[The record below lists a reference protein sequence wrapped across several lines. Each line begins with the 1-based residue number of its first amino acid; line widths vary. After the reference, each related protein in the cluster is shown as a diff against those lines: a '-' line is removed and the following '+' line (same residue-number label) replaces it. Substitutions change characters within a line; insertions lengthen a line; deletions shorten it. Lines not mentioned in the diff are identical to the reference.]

1 MHFSRRMLIQVSI
14 FAFIALTAIAVMS
27 LQFLKLPA
35 KMFGIGR
42 YSVTMQLPESGGL
55 YGTGNVTYRGVEV
68 GRVQTVK
75 LTNTGVEAV
84 LSLKSGIDIPSD
96 LKAEV
101 HSQSAIGEQYVD
113 LVPRNGTSRPLKD
126 GDVIPQSDTSVPP
139 DINALRDSANTGLEA
154 IPRDNL
160 KTAIDEAYTAVG
172 GLGPQLSNIV
182 RGSTNLAIDAH
193 TNLDALVNLIDNSK
207 PVLDSQT
214 QSAAA
219 IQAWA
224 AHLATVTSDLQ
235 NNNDSVAGFI
245 DQEGII
251 IASGEARDLMERL
264 KPTLPVLMANLG
276 NVGQV
281 GVDYRDPIEPLLVV
295 LPHAVA
301 VGQGTFLANANTK
314 QSYKGEYL
322 SFNLNINLPPACTTG
337 FLPAQQ
343 ARIPNLVDYPDRAAG
358 DLYCRVPQD
367 SQFNVRGARNIPCE
381 TVPGKRAPTVK
392 MCESNEQYVPLNDG
406 ENWKGDPNATLSGQD
421 IPQLP
426 PGSPRSPDL
435 NMPTAPPPPALIG
448 SGEYDPATGTY
459 FGANGRLYDQ
469 SELNQPANQDNT
481 WQSMLLPPGS

>member
-1 MHFSRRMLIQVSI
+1 MHLNRRMMIQLAV
-14 FAFIALTAIAVMS
+14 FTVIAMTAIAIMG

-35 KMFGIGR
+35 KLFGIGR
-42 YSVTMQLPESGGL
+42 YSVTMQLPETGGL

-68 GRVQTVK
+68 GRVQSVH
-75 LTNTGVEAV
+75 LTETGVDAV

-126 GDVIPQSDTSVPP
+126 GDVIPQSATSVPP
-139 DINALRDSANTGLEA
+139 DINALLDTANSGLQA

-172 GLGPQLSNIV
+172 GLGPQLSDIV
-182 RGSTNLAIDAH
+182 KGSTNLAIDARK
-193 TNLDALVNLIDNSK
+193 NLDPLISLIDNAK

-214 QSAAA
+214 QSAQA

-224 AHLATVTSDLQ
+224 SHIATVTADLQ
-235 NNNDSVAGFI
+235 EKNDSVAGFI
-245 DQEGII
+245 DQQGII
-251 IASGEARDLMERL
+251 VASDEAKNLVERL
-264 KPTLPVLMANLG
+264 KPTLPVLMANLASI
-276 NVGQV
+276 GQIAV
-281 GVDYRDPIEPLLVV
+281 TYQNDVEQLLVV
-295 LPHAVA
+295 LPHAVE

-314 QSYKGEYL
+314 QNYKGEYL
-322 SFNLNINLPPACTTG
+322 SFNLNINVPPACTTG

-358 DLYCRVPQD
+358 DLYCRTPQD
-367 SQFNVRGARNIPCE
+367 SPFNVRGARNIPCE
-381 TVPGKRAPTVK
+381 TKPGKRAPTVA
-392 MCESNEQYVPLNDG
+392 MCESDEQYVPLNDG
-406 ENWKGDPNATLSGQD
+406 YNWKGDPNATMSGQD

-426 PGSPRSPDL
+426 PGAAPANP
-435 NMPTAPPPPALIG
+435 NPPTAPPPPALIG
-448 SGEYDPATGTY
+448 VTEYDPATGTY
-459 FGANGRLYDQ
+459 VAPNGRQYTQTDLA
-469 SELNQPANQDNT
+469 QPAKQDNT